1 MKRSSSSTSPEEQR
15 MLDEINER
23 ERSRQIRRFEEHKER
38 FPNHSYAEFLSH
50 TIQDKDGIP
59 EDQQSLVF
67 MNRDQEESKKVASET
82 PTISRGRRRPGMKLC
97 KDMMGD
103 CSGKSGKM
111 MGCVWKTED
120 DRKAEYVK
128 KTKKEVT
135 KKTRANFD
143 PRCEQI
149 KTRASHKATKYIP
162 GQKGKTGRIAK
173 HTKSG
178 VSQSVR
184 DEYLVAHPM
193 VQKKKV
199 RKKKSTSNKEPSTPE
214 ILFGE
219 RNEESKTSSSK
230 KPKKPRKPRKKK
242 VLAHD
247 CHVWSESEITA
258 LKAGKNKVPVQKRV
272 CEEGGNVWTH
282 GKNNPSSCGDCWCC
296 EPALGMPAADLMGGG
311 WSYIVNPETGR
322 KVNIY
327 GKIGQRVLMNYVNML

>member
-82 PTISRGRRRPGMKLC
+82 PTISRGRRPGMKLC
-97 KDMMGD
+97 KDMIEKD
-103 CSGKSGKM
+103 CTGNSGKK
-111 MGCVWKTED
+111 MGCKWDSKLRTP
-120 DRKAEYVK
+120 KCKQK
-128 KTKKEVT
+128 KTLV
-135 KKTRANFD
+135 
-143 PRCEQI
+143 
-149 KTRASHKATKYIP
+149 SHI
-162 GQKGKTGRIAK
+162 GSKGKRDPAE

-178 VSQSVR
+178 VSQSVK
-184 DEYLVAHPM
+184 DEYLAANPM
-193 VQKKKV
+193 VQKKRG
-199 RKKKSTSNKEPSTPE
+199 RKKKSNSNKERTTPE

-230 KPKKPRKPRKKK
+230 NPKKPRKPRKKK

-258 LKAGKNKVPVQKRV
+258 LKAGNNKVPVQKKV